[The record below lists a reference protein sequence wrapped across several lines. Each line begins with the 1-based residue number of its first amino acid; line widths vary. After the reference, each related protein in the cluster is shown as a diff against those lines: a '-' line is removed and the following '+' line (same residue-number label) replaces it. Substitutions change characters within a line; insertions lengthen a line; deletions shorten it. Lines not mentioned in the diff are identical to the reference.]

1 MKSLGRGLD
10 ALIPAHP
17 EKDGERPDQ
26 NKKRGVATT
35 HEDVLLAQERM
46 HEPVHAISY
55 HDGMLGMN
63 FWEEVGVSAAPR
75 TVLAKSSL
83 ITPARHQAPT
93 ARLTSDHTM
102 RARPPQ
108 PEPRPAEPTQM
119 AKNKGG
125 RPTLEETASR
135 KPPESIYWIEIDK
148 IVNNPYQPRR
158 EFNPEALQQ
167 LANSIKMYGILEPLL
182 AYKHEEETPT
192 GLKVRYELI
201 AGERRLRASRIAGL
215 REVPVIIRRGE
226 ESNRLKLELAIIE
239 NVQREDLN
247 AIERALA
254 FRQLAE
260 EFKLSHREIAE
271 KIGKSREY
279 VSNSLRLL
287 TLPENIQ
294 DSIKYGKLSEGHGR
308 AILTAGNHVAQAEL
322 LEEILSGGLNVRE
335 TELAA
340 RAKTGH
346 RDMPQRRD
354 VTLLD
359 HASRSWQKQLEE
371 KLGTRVSL
379 QKLDGGKGKIIVEF
393 YSEEELQS
401 ILGKMIPEQ

>member
-1 MKSLGRGLD
+1 MRPLGRGLD
-10 ALIPAHP
+10 ALIPELP
-17 EKDGERPDQ
+17 EKPDT
-26 NKKRGVATT
+26 APAASSH
-35 HEDVLLAQERM
+35 HENILLVQEAL
-46 HEPVHAISY
+46 HEQSHTISY
-55 HDGMLGMN
+55 HDGNLDVR
-63 FWEEVGVSAAPR
+63 FWEENVPQAA
-75 TVLAKSSL
+75 LASHTTLSPSFASSPIATL
-83 ITPARHQAPT
+83 ASR
-93 ARLTSDHTM
+93 
-102 RARPPQ
+102 
-108 PEPRPAEPTQM
+108 PEPPSPAPQNPADQKIKPPPEPTR
-119 AKNKGG
+119 NKGG
-125 RPTLEETASR
+125 RPTVEEVASR
-135 KPPESIYWIEIDK
+135 RPVESIFWIEIDK

-158 EFNPEALQQ
+158 EFNPDALQQ

-192 GLKVRYELI
+192 GLRVRYELV
-201 AGERRLRASRIAGL
+201 AGERRLRAARIAGL

-226 ESNRLKLELAIIE
+226 ETNRLKLELAIIE

-260 EFKLSHREIAE
+260 EFSLSHREIAE

-294 DSIKYGKLSEGHGR
+294 NAIKYGKLSEGHGR
-308 AILTAGNHVAQAEL
+308 AILTGGNHEAQVEL
-322 LEEILSGGLNVRE
+322 LEEILAGKLNVRE
-335 TELAA
+335 AELAA

-354 VTLLD
+354 VTILD
-359 HASRSWQKQLEE
+359 HASRSWQRQLEE

-393 YSEEELQS
+393 YSDEELQA
-401 ILGKMIPEQ
+401 ILGKMIREN